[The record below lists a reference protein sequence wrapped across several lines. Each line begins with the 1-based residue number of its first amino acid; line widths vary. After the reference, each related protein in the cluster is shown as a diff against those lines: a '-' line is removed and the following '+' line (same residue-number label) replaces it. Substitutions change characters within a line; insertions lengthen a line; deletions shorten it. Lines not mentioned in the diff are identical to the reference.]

1 MEDTEDT
8 EIYITKNTTVKKII
22 HSLTPVEYP
31 PTSKEGVA
39 IIYHIEGWDSKD
51 RRKY

>member
-1 MEDTEDT
+1 M
-8 EIYITKNTTVKKII
+8 TVKTII

-39 IIYHIEGWDSKD
+39 IVYHVQGWYNEEAAFTDVIKI
-51 RRKY
+51 K